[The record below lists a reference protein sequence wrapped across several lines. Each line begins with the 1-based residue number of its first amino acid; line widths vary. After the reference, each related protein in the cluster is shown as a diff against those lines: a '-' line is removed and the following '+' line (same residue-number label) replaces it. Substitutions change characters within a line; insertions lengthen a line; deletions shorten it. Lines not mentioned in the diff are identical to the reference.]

1 MNEDDVWEALRDL
14 LTASELGEHVYDYGK
29 VPGENGV
36 TGQQPATF
44 AVLSVERRYV
54 EPRQSGGTSV
64 TGWRASVRYVSTTAT
79 NARRVGGW
87 VRGAFETSPGRGR
100 RVVVA
105 GVNSTALTH
114 EVTAAV
120 APDEGRFSGLQQY
133 TFAL

>member
-1 MNEDDVWEALRDL
+1 MNEDDVWEALRAL
-14 LTASELGEHVYDYGK
+14 LTASDLGEDVYDYGK
-29 VPGENGV
+29 VPGESGV
-36 TGQQPATF
+36 GGQLPGTF

-54 EPRQSGGTSV
+54 PPTQSGGTNV

-87 VRGAFETSPGRGR
+87 VRGAFETSPGRGSR
-100 RVVVA
+100 LVVE
-105 GVNSTALTH
+105 GVRSTAITH
-114 EVTAAV
+114 EVTTAV